1 MKKIYYNG
9 DFITLE
15 NNNIEAIFIEDGIIK
30 ATGKKEDILKNKDNM
45 TEIID
50 LKGHTM
56 MPSFIDA
63 HSHFSGV
70 ATNFLKVNLENCSN
84 FKQIQ
89 EELKIYKEDNNIVDG
104 KWILAHGYDHN
115 NLDEKA
121 HPKKEIIDEVLP
133 NNPVILEHKSGH
145 VGVFNSKAL
154 KELNISNN
162 TIAKDGGFIEKING
176 DLTGYMEENSFLE
189 YQKQVP
195 MPKIEELLKAYEKAQ
210 YKYLSYGITTAQDGM
225 TYSSLIPIYENLISN
240 DILNIDLV
248 SYIEVKNKEIFFN
261 TFKNSIK
268 QYYKHF
274 KIGGYKIFLDGSPQ
288 GKTAWMRTPYI
299 DDKNY
304 FGYGT
309 MKDSDVKL
317 SVKAA
322 IDSNLQLLAHCNGD
336 KAAEQYIN
344 SIEKHKNDIKSLRPV
359 MIHAQLLGIDQIEY
373 LKKYNI
379 IPSFFVSHVFYY
391 GDIHIKNFGY
401 ERASNISPTNSTLKE
416 NVIFTLHQDS
426 PVIEPNMFET
436 IWIAT
441 CRLTKSGKLLGK
453 DERIPVIDAIKSV
466 TINSAYQ
473 YFEEDKKG
481 SIKEGKLAD
490 LIIIDKNP
498 LKINVDDI
506 RNIKILETIKNGN
519 TLYKKNIEKL

>member
-89 EELKIYKEDNNIVDG
+89 EKLKIYKEDNNIVYG

-162 TIAKDGGFIEKING
+162 TIAKDGGFIEKNKRRFNRLHG
-176 DLTGYMEENSFLE
+176 RKFFFR
-189 YQKQVP
+189 VP
-195 MPKIEELLKAYEKAQ
+195 KASPYAKNR
-210 YKYLSYGITTAQDGM
+210 GI
-225 TYSSLIPIYENLISN
+225 
-240 DILNIDLV
+240 
-248 SYIEVKNKEIFFN
+248 VK
-261 TFKNSIK
+261 SI
-268 QYYKHF
+268 
-274 KIGGYKIFLDGSPQ
+274 
-288 GKTAWMRTPYI
+288 
-299 DDKNY
+299 
-304 FGYGT
+304 
-309 MKDSDVKL
+309 
-317 SVKAA
+317 
-322 IDSNLQLLAHCNGD
+322 
-336 KAAEQYIN
+336 
-344 SIEKHKNDIKSLRPV
+344 
-359 MIHAQLLGIDQIEY
+359 
-373 LKKYNI
+373 
-379 IPSFFVSHVFYY
+379 
-391 GDIHIKNFGY
+391 
-401 ERASNISPTNSTLKE
+401 
-416 NVIFTLHQDS
+416 
-426 PVIEPNMFET
+426 
-436 IWIAT
+436 
-441 CRLTKSGKLLGK
+441 
-453 DERIPVIDAIKSV
+453 
-466 TINSAYQ
+466 
-473 YFEEDKKG
+473 
-481 SIKEGKLAD
+481 
-490 LIIIDKNP
+490 
-498 LKINVDDI
+498 
-506 RNIKILETIKNGN
+506 
-519 TLYKKNIEKL
+519 

>member
-89 EELKIYKEDNNIVDG
+89 EKLKIYKEDNNIVDG

-210 YKYLSYGITTAQDGM
+210 DEYYNDYYEDEEQIEHIR
-225 TYSSLIPIYENLISN
+225 SLIVY
-240 DILNIDLV
+240 
-248 SYIEVKNKEIFFN
+248 
-261 TFKNSIK
+261 FKD
-268 QYYKHF
+268 Y
-274 KIGGYKIFLDGSPQ
+274 
-288 GKTAWMRTPYI
+288 
-299 DDKNY
+299 
-304 FGYGT
+304 
-309 MKDSDVKL
+309 
-317 SVKAA
+317 
-322 IDSNLQLLAHCNGD
+322 
-336 KAAEQYIN
+336 
-344 SIEKHKNDIKSLRPV
+344 
-359 MIHAQLLGIDQIEY
+359 
-373 LKKYNI
+373 
-379 IPSFFVSHVFYY
+379 
-391 GDIHIKNFGY
+391 
-401 ERASNISPTNSTLKE
+401 
-416 NVIFTLHQDS
+416 
-426 PVIEPNMFET
+426 
-436 IWIAT
+436 
-441 CRLTKSGKLLGK
+441 
-453 DERIPVIDAIKSV
+453 
-466 TINSAYQ
+466 
-473 YFEEDKKG
+473 
-481 SIKEGKLAD
+481 
-490 LIIIDKNP
+490 
-498 LKINVDDI
+498 
-506 RNIKILETIKNGN
+506 
-519 TLYKKNIEKL
+519 